1 MICGKKELARMK
13 ESWVDP
19 GHLTTMLV
27 KLNKIKQYII
37 YINFFLHWEQSI
49 SKLVKSCKH
58 VPEISYC
65 HSLYVNGMESFP
77 ANESRFLIT
86 CHALDGDKCAIYGS
100 NDIWKSLY
108 VEELVLHFL

>member
-1 MICGKKELARMK
+1 MK
-13 ESWVDP
+13 S
-19 GHLTTMLV
+19 
-27 KLNKIKQYII
+27 Y
-37 YINFFLHWEQSI
+37 
-49 SKLVKSCKH
+49 KH

-77 ANESRFLIT
+77 ANESRLLIT
-86 CHALDGDKCAIYGS
+86 CHALDGDKCAINGS